1 MSTRFR
7 LRSDLTPME
16 NLWAC
21 IRQAVF
27 VFYKSTPYP
36 IRMNKEETEDF
47 LAHVELR
54 VFLRFKLRV
63 LKHKYDRRYTLW
75 NNVWWVVWCS
85 FGKTLDEHYKQIRR
99 RLDART
105 QGLENIGHGEVLH
118 HATVVN
124 RAKDTR
130 VFSNSK
136 YAIDFIKRRYAE
148 YVEDTENEGLTPVP
162 LLDFARVNYPD
173 HWADFLEEMT
183 GDRGKRGWGSARKA
197 RPKIKK
203 KEPPKVETPT
213 TERLYRDAGMEP
225 PKVYIWDRLKPWD

>member
-7 LRSDLTPME
+7 LRSDRTPME

-21 IRQAVF
+21 IRQAVE

-36 IRMNKEETEDF
+36 IRMNKEEKEDF

-54 VFLRFKLRV
+54 VFIRFKLRV
-63 LKHKYDRRYTLW
+63 LKKKYDRRYTLW
-75 NNVWWVVWCS
+75 NNVWWVVWSS
-85 FGKTLDEHYKQIRR
+85 FGKTLDEHYEQIRR

-124 RAKDTR
+124 RAKDPR
-130 VFSNSK
+130 SFANSK
-136 YAIDFIKRRYAE
+136 YAIEFIKKRHAE

-162 LLDFARVNYPD
+162 LMDFVRINYPD
-173 HWADFLEEMT
+173 HWADFLEEFSGT
-183 GDRGKRGWGSARKA
+183 RKLPGWGSAKKA
-197 RPKIKK
+197 RPKIK

-213 TERLYRDAGMEP
+213 TEQLYKEAGLDA
-225 PKVYIWDRLKPWD
+225 PKVYIWDKLAPWD